1 MSKHISTAPLFA
13 LLVVLFL
20 AAPMHQVSALSIYV
34 PSQGKIEVRS
44 GQVLGDESNVQRLEE
59 KKEERR
65 VEERKPEEI
74 RSTSGQRGV
83 QLDEE
88 QKKQMIEKVVKEK
101 EQESRVRKALDG
113 KKDFEIEME
122 KEDTKVKIKVKEFEK
137 RRENA
142 TTTQEQRGENE
153 KRAIENMVKEGKSPV
168 EIERLK
174 QEFERKREK
183 NKQEN
188 ERKLKSTL
196 EERTDQLD
204 IELEHAARIESTENG
219 FSLQQN
225 EVKVETR
232 LPLQV
237 DPEKRTVSV
246 VTPEGVRP
254 VTTLPQEALNTV
266 TSSGAANTVSGPV
279 TMETRGEDVVYS
291 VPTRTLE
298 RMFGVF
304 PVAVQKNVEVS
315 AVTGQVTSTSQSFVS
330 RLLDIFSF

>member
-1 MSKHISTAPLFA
+1 MSKHISVTTLFAPLV
-13 LLVVLFL
+13 LLFL
-20 AAPMHQVSALSIYV
+20 VAPVQQVSALSIYV

-59 KKEERR
+59 KKEERK

-83 QLDEE
+83 QINEE
-88 QKKQMIEKVVKEK
+88 QKKQMVEKAMKEK
-101 EQESRVRKALDG
+101 EQESRVRKAVEG
-113 KKDFEIEME
+113 KKDLEIEMK
-122 KEDTKVKIKVKEFEK
+122 KEGAEVRVKVKEFEK
-137 RRENA
+137 RKENT
-142 TTTQEQRGENE
+142 TTTQEQKGENE
-153 KRAIENMVKEGKSPV
+153 KRAIENMVKEGKSSEEV
-168 EIERLK
+168 EALK
-174 QEFERKREK
+174 QEFEKKREAK
-183 NKQEN
+183 KQEN

-196 EERTDQLD
+196 EERTDSLD
-204 IELEHAARIESTENG
+204 VELEHAARIESTKNG

-225 EVKVETR
+225 EVKVETT

-237 DPEKRTVSV
+237 NPEKKTVSV
-246 VTPEGVRP
+246 VTPEGVLP

-279 TMETRGEDVVYS
+279 TMETKGEDVVYS

-315 AVTGQVTSTSQSFVS
+315 AVTGQVTSTSQLFVS